1 MEVIRA
7 KRAGACYGVQR
18 ALDMADEVI
27 ADGGR
32 AYTLGP
38 LIHNPQVVADLAA
51 RGAEAVDSVEE
62 IRWEGA
68 AAAGAPADGVVPTN
82 ANAPSVV
89 IRSHGVTPQVLAA
102 VEDRG
107 FSVVDAT
114 CPHVSRAQHAA
125 AELAAE
131 GCRVIVVGEA
141 GHPEVEGLTAWA
153 EEAGGKV
160 DVVAA
165 PEEIPEG
172 LYDPVGVVAQ
182 TTQRRENLEAVVAA
196 LREAG
201 LEPMVKNTIC
211 FGHAP
216 APGGRGRSGAR
227 PVDAMVVIG
236 GRNSSNT
243 TRLADVCAAHLPAH
257 LPHRIGRRAGS
268 GLPSPVAAR
277 VGVTAGASTPE
288 EPDRRRREAFLRRR
302 CSHGDLSRKR
312 HRARGLLCT
321 LASPATRRVSRRLP
335 AARRLRRAARGAGG
349 AYRDRRGAGE
359 PGR

>member
-27 ADGGR
+27 ADGSR

-51 RGAEAVDSVEE
+51 RGAEAVGSVED
-62 IRWEGA
+62 ICWEGA
-68 AAAGAPADGVVPTN
+68 AAGDASAEGSASAAGDVPA
-82 ANAPSVV
+82 VV

-201 LEPMVKNTIC
+201 LEPIVKNTIC
-211 FGHAP
+211 SATRQRQE
-216 APGGRGRSGAR
+216 AAADLASA
-227 PVDAMVVIG
+227 VDAMVVIG

-243 TRLADVCAAHLPAH
+243 TRLAEVCALTCPRTFHIESADELDPAAF
-257 LPHRIGRRAGS
+257 AGCR
-268 GLPSPVAAR
+268 R

-288 EPDRRRREAFLRRR
+288 NQIAAVEAFLRA
-302 CSHGDLSRKR
+302 L
-312 HRARGLLCT
+312 
-321 LASPATRRVSRRLP
+321 
-335 AARRLRRAARGAGG
+335 
-349 AYRDRRGAGE
+349 
-359 PGR
+359 

>member
-27 ADGGR
+27 ADGSR

-51 RGAEAVDSVEE
+51 RGAEAVGSVED
-62 IRWEGA
+62 ICWEGA
-68 AAAGAPADGVVPTN
+68 AAGDASAEGSASAAGDVPA
-82 ANAPSVV
+82 VV

-165 PEEIPEG
+165 PEEIPRACTIRWAWW
-172 LYDPVGVVAQ
+172 P
-182 TTQRRENLEAVVAA
+182 RR
-196 LREAG
+196 
-201 LEPMVKNTIC
+201 
-211 FGHAP
+211 
-216 APGGRGRSGAR
+216 
-227 PVDAMVVIG
+227 
-236 GRNSSNT
+236 
-243 TRLADVCAAHLPAH
+243 
-257 LPHRIGRRAGS
+257 
-268 GLPSPVAAR
+268 PSAAR
-277 VGVTAGASTPE
+277 TW
-288 EPDRRRREAFLRRR
+288 RRWWPPCAR
-302 CSHGDLSRKR
+302 
-312 HRARGLLCT
+312 RGL
-321 LASPATRRVSRRLP
+321 SPS
-335 AARRLRRAARGAGG
+335 
-349 AYRDRRGAGE
+349 
-359 PGR
+359 

>member
-27 ADGGR
+27 ADGSR

-62 IRWEGA
+62 IRWERAADAGALAEGA
-68 AAAGAPADGVVPTN
+68 ATAAGDAPA
-82 ANAPSVV
+82 VV

-107 FSVVDAT
+107 FTVVDAT

-125 AELAAE
+125 AELAGE

-141 GHPEVEGLTAWA
+141 GHPEVEGLRAWA

-196 LREAG
+196 LRAVG
-201 LEPMVKNTIC
+201 LEPIVKNTIC
-211 FGHAP
+211 SATRQRQE
-216 APGGRGRSGAR
+216 AAADLASA
-227 PVDAMVVIG
+227 VDAMVVIG

-243 TRLADVCAAHLPAH
+243 TRLAEVCALTCPRTFHIESADELDPAAF
-257 LPHRIGRRAGS
+257 AGCR
-268 GLPSPVAAR
+268 R

-288 EPDRRRREAFLRRR
+288 NQIAAVEKFLRA
-302 CSHGDLSRKR
+302 L
-312 HRARGLLCT
+312 
-321 LASPATRRVSRRLP
+321 
-335 AARRLRRAARGAGG
+335 
-349 AYRDRRGAGE
+349 
-359 PGR
+359 

>member
-27 ADGGR
+27 AGGGR

-51 RGAEAVDSVEE
+51 RGAEAVGSVED
-62 IRWEGA
+62 ICWEGA
-68 AAAGAPADGVVPTN
+68 VAGDASAEGSASAAGDVPA
-82 ANAPSVV
+82 VV

-141 GHPEVEGLTAWA
+141 GHPEVEGLRAWA

-196 LREAG
+196 LRAAG
-201 LEPMVKNTIC
+201 LEPIVKNTIC
-211 FGHAP
+211 SATRQRQE
-216 APGGRGRSGAR
+216 AAADLASA
-227 PVDAMVVIG
+227 VDAMVVIG

-243 TRLADVCAAHLPAH
+243 TRLAEVCALTCPRTFHIESADELDPEAFADC
-257 LPHRIGRRAGS
+257 R
-268 GLPSPVAAR
+268 R

-288 EPDRRRREAFLRRR
+288 NQIAAVEAFLRA
-302 CSHGDLSRKR
+302 L
-312 HRARGLLCT
+312 
-321 LASPATRRVSRRLP
+321 
-335 AARRLRRAARGAGG
+335 
-349 AYRDRRGAGE
+349 
-359 PGR
+359 

>member
-51 RGAEAVDSVEE
+51 RGAEAVDSAGE

-68 AAAGAPADGVVPTN
+68 AEASAPAEGAACPAEDVP
-82 ANAPSVV
+82 AVV

-201 LEPMVKNTIC
+201 LEPIVKNTIC
-211 FGHAP
+211 SATRQRQE
-216 APGGRGRSGAR
+216 AAADLASA
-227 PVDAMVVIG
+227 VDAMVVIG

-243 TRLADVCAAHLPAH
+243 TRLAEVCALTCPRTFHIESADELDPAAF
-257 LPHRIGRRAGS
+257 AGCR
-268 GLPSPVAAR
+268 R

-288 EPDRRRREAFLRRR
+288 NQIAAVEAFLR
-302 CSHGDLSRKR
+302 
-312 HRARGLLCT
+312 T
-321 LASPATRRVSRRLP
+321 L
-335 AARRLRRAARGAGG
+335 
-349 AYRDRRGAGE
+349 
-359 PGR
+359 

>member
-27 ADGGR
+27 ADGSR

-51 RGAEAVDSVEE
+51 RGAEAVGSVED
-62 IRWEGA
+62 ICWEGA
-68 AAAGAPADGVVPTN
+68 AAGDASAEGSASAAGDVPA
-82 ANAPSVV
+82 VV

-107 FSVVDAT
+107 FTVVDAT

-125 AELAAE
+125 AELAGE

-182 TTQRRENLEAVVAA
+182 TTQCRENLEAVVAA
-196 LREAG
+196 LRAAG
-201 LEPMVKNTIC
+201 LEPIVKNTIC
-211 FGHAP
+211 SATRQRQE
-216 APGGRGRSGAR
+216 AAADLASA
-227 PVDAMVVIG
+227 VDAMVVIG

-243 TRLADVCAAHLPAH
+243 TRLAEVCALTCPRTFHIESADELDPAAF
-257 LPHRIGRRAGS
+257 AGCR
-268 GLPSPVAAR
+268 R

-288 EPDRRRREAFLRRR
+288 NQIAAVEAFLR
-302 CSHGDLSRKR
+302 
-312 HRARGLLCT
+312 T
-321 LASPATRRVSRRLP
+321 L
-335 AARRLRRAARGAGG
+335 
-349 AYRDRRGAGE
+349 
-359 PGR
+359 

>member
-68 AAAGAPADGVVPTN
+68 AEASAPAEGSACPAEDV
-82 ANAPSVV
+82 PSVV

-201 LEPMVKNTIC
+201 LEPIVKNTIC
-211 FGHAP
+211 SATRQRQE
-216 APGGRGRSGAR
+216 AAADLASA
-227 PVDAMVVIG
+227 VDAMVVIG

-243 TRLADVCAAHLPAH
+243 TRLAEVCALTCPRTFHIESADELDPAAF
-257 LPHRIGRRAGS
+257 AGCR
-268 GLPSPVAAR
+268 R

-288 EPDRRRREAFLRRR
+288 NQIAAVEAFLR
-302 CSHGDLSRKR
+302 
-312 HRARGLLCT
+312 T
-321 LASPATRRVSRRLP
+321 L
-335 AARRLRRAARGAGG
+335 
-349 AYRDRRGAGE
+349 
-359 PGR
+359 

>member
-27 ADGGR
+27 ADGSR

-51 RGAEAVDSVEE
+51 RGAEAVGSVED
-62 IRWEGA
+62 ICWEGA
-68 AAAGAPADGVVPTN
+68 AAGDASAEGSASAAGDVPA
-82 ANAPSVV
+82 VV

-107 FSVVDAT
+107 FTVVDAT

-125 AELAAE
+125 AELAGE

-196 LREAG
+196 LRAAG
-201 LEPMVKNTIC
+201 LEPIVKNTIC
-211 FGHAP
+211 SATRQRQEAAADLASAVLTCPRTFHIESADELDP
-216 APGGRGRSGAR
+216 AAF
-227 PVDAMVVIG
+227 
-236 GRNSSNT
+236 
-243 TRLADVCAAHLPAH
+243 
-257 LPHRIGRRAGS
+257 AGCR
-268 GLPSPVAAR
+268 R

-288 EPDRRRREAFLRRR
+288 NQIAAVEKFLRA
-302 CSHGDLSRKR
+302 L
-312 HRARGLLCT
+312 
-321 LASPATRRVSRRLP
+321 
-335 AARRLRRAARGAGG
+335 
-349 AYRDRRGAGE
+349 
-359 PGR
+359 

>member
-27 ADGGR
+27 ADGSR

-51 RGAEAVDSVEE
+51 RGAEAVGSVED
-62 IRWEGA
+62 ICWEGA
-68 AAAGAPADGVVPTN
+68 AAGDASAEGSASAAGDVPA
-82 ANAPSVV
+82 VV

-107 FSVVDAT
+107 FTVVDAT

-125 AELAAE
+125 AELAGE

-196 LREAG
+196 LRAAG
-201 LEPMVKNTIC
+201 LEPIVKNTIC
-211 FGHAP
+211 SATRQRQE
-216 APGGRGRSGAR
+216 AAADLASA
-227 PVDAMVVIG
+227 VDAMVVIG

-243 TRLADVCAAHLPAH
+243 TRLAEVRALTCPRTFHIESADELDPAAF
-257 LPHRIGRRAGS
+257 AGCR
-268 GLPSPVAAR
+268 R

-288 EPDRRRREAFLRRR
+288 NQIAAVEKFLRA
-302 CSHGDLSRKR
+302 L
-312 HRARGLLCT
+312 
-321 LASPATRRVSRRLP
+321 
-335 AARRLRRAARGAGG
+335 
-349 AYRDRRGAGE
+349 
-359 PGR
+359 

>member
-18 ALDMADEVI
+18 ALDMATEVI
-27 ADGGR
+27 GAGGR

-62 IRWEGA
+62 ICWECPAG
-68 AAAGAPADGVVPTN
+68 AGAPGKGAVPAGAD
-82 ANAPSVV
+82 APAVV

-107 FSVVDAT
+107 FAVVDAT
-114 CPHVSRAQHAA
+114 CPHVSRAQAAA
-125 AELAAE
+125 AELAGE
-131 GCRVIVVGEA
+131 GCRVIVLGEA

-160 DVVAA
+160 DVVAGPA
-165 PEEIPEG
+165 EIPAG

-201 LEPMVKNTIC
+201 LDPIVRNTIC
-211 FGHAP
+211 SATRQRQE
-216 APGGRGRSGAR
+216 AAADLAAS
-227 PVDAMVVIG
+227 VDAMVVIG

-243 TRLADVCAAHLPAH
+243 TRLAEVCAVTCPRTFHIESADELEPAAFAGC
-257 LPHRIGRRAGS
+257 HRIG
-268 GLPSPVAAR
+268 L
-277 VGVTAGASTPE
+277 TAGASTPE
-288 EPDRRRREAFLRRR
+288 NQIASVEAFLR
-302 CSHGDLSRKR
+302 
-312 HRARGLLCT
+312 T
-321 LASPATRRVSRRLP
+321 L
-335 AARRLRRAARGAGG
+335 
-349 AYRDRRGAGE
+349 
-359 PGR
+359 

>member
-51 RGAEAVDSVEE
+51 RGAEAVSSVEE

-141 GHPEVEGLTAWA
+141 GHPEGEGLTAWA

-201 LEPMVKNTIC
+201 LEPIVKNTIC
-211 FGHAP
+211 SA
-216 APGGRGRSGAR
+216 
-227 PVDAMVVIG
+227 
-236 GRNSSNT
+236 
-243 TRLADVCAAHLPAH
+243 TRQRQEAAAD
-257 LPHRIGRRAGS
+257 
-268 GLPSPVAAR
+268 
-277 VGVTAGASTPE
+277 
-288 EPDRRRREAFLRRR
+288 
-302 CSHGDLSRKR
+302 
-312 HRARGLLCT
+312 
-321 LASPATRRVSRRLP
+321 LASKSYITFRKL
-335 AARRLRRAARGAGG
+335 
-349 AYRDRRGAGE
+349 
-359 PGR
+359 